1 MAKILQIGYSV
12 SLLVPD
18 SCLADLVTLLGQCK
32 EVKGNHSNGVGQLQG
47 VEFDIKNV
55 HPDLGRELS
64 EREKQLEK
72 EAADKNSQWYK
83 EYTKANEL
91 EKQVACLKS
100 QVNDLIEKG
109 ISGAVF
115 GKADAAD
122 KGDTKSDAIDDEIA
136 F

>member
-32 EVKGNHSNGVGQLQG
+32 EVKGNHSNGAGQLQG

-91 EKQVACLKS
+91 EKQVTCLKS
-100 QVNDLIEKG
+100 QVNDLIERG

-115 GKADAAD
+115 GGTDKADH
-122 KGDTKSDAIDDEIA
+122 GNVGSDNETA

>member
-72 EAADKNSQWYK
+72 EAADKNTQWYK

-100 QVNDLIEKG
+100 QVNDLIERG
-109 ISGAVF
+109 VSGAVF
-115 GKADAAD
+115 GGTDKADH
-122 KGDTKSDAIDDEIA
+122 GDVGSDGEIA